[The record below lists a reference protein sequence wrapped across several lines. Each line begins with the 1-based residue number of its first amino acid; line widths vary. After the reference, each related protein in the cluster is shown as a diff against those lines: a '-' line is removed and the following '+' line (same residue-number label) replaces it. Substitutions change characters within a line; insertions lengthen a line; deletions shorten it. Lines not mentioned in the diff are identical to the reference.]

1 MKSILIVDDNL
12 VSLRQISALLSKD
25 YDVSLAKSGEL
36 ALQICAQEQPDLIL
50 LDVEMPGM
58 DGFETIARLK
68 ENERLKNI
76 PVIFLT
82 GNHDAE
88 TEVKCLESGAMDFI
102 TKPANA
108 EILHHRIELHLQF
121 SIYQLHLEHMV
132 KELEDNIGIS
142 FAELLD
148 CKDYNAAI
156 HMLRSG
162 EYVELLVKELLNE
175 GTFGNALKADDADLI
190 KRAAPFHD
198 IGKLGI
204 SDIILLKRSP
214 LTNMEIQEV
223 RKHTAIGGQV
233 LKAVYDRTPSQQY
246 LKVAMTLAE
255 GHHEN
260 FDGSGYP
267 QGLAGD
273 DIPLYCRILS
283 VVNTYDA
290 LITDRVYRKGISHE
304 EACKQILAGR
314 GTRFDP
320 KVVDVFEKIMD
331 KIASLNVTTNLS
343 FKEHGWSVYNETNTG
358 S

>member
-36 ALQICAQEQPDLIL
+36 ALQICAQEHPDLIL

-58 DGFETIARLK
+58 DGFQTIARLN
-68 ENERLKNI
+68 EDERLKHI

-82 GNHDAE
+82 GNNDTE
-88 TEVKCLESGAMDFI
+88 TEIKCLEAGAVDFI

-108 EILHHRIELHLQF
+108 EILHHRIEVHLQF
-121 SIYQLHLEHMV
+121 SLYQLHLEHMV

-162 EYVELLVKELLNE
+162 EYVEMLVNELVQE
-175 GTFGNALKADDADLI
+175 GTFGTALTADDAKLI
-190 KRAAPFHD
+190 KRAVPFHD
-198 IGKLGI
+198 IGKLGV

-214 LTNMEIQEV
+214 LTKMEIQEV
-223 RKHTAIGGQV
+223 RKHTTIGGQV
-233 LKAVYDRTPSQQY
+233 LKAIYDRTPSQHY
-246 LKVAMTLAE
+246 LKVAMILAE

-260 FDGSGYP
+260 FDGTGYP
-267 QGLAGD
+267 RSLAGE

-283 VVNTYDA
+283 VINTYDA
-290 LITDRVYRKGISHE
+290 LITDRVYRKGLSHE
-304 EACKQILAGR
+304 EACQKILEGR
-314 GTRFDP
+314 GTMFDP
-320 KVVDVFEKIMD
+320 RIVDVFD
-331 KIASLNVTTNLS
+331 KIKDKIGSMNVSTNLT
-343 FKEHGWSVYNETNTG
+343 FKDRGWSVYNETHTG